1 MGDNN
6 WYNKSIVMQYIHT
19 VTIRDKNFRFEEILR
34 FMHHTRSKYN
44 MVRLYSYASKT
55 VALYYLATHTCKYTQ
70 NSYPCKQ
77 KGLLG
82 NKFAKT

>member
-70 NSYPCKQ
+70 KLS
-77 KGLLG
+77 L
-82 NKFAKT
+82 